1 MKTNAQNMK
10 KLIEYYMT
18 SFDMDYKEAKL
29 LLFKLEK
36 RNPATIQWY
45 LSNIEKGIDFT
56 QLNSYDYD
64 QEEAYLDKIMDEISV
79 FFLDQLG
86 ISVNKSEL
94 MKLTFFE
101 LKKIYSQVYIAQ
113 KVLSNEHLYQIFNY
127 EEMNQRECF
136 GYVRAMTTSLDSL
149 SRFNNTLLVNCYDQI
164 KEELLHF
171 YCTYPLTAT
180 REQFECWERMIVD
193 NKLMSEE
200 QLMDVLS
207 LIQFEGKELA
217 LH

>member
-1 MKTNAQNMK
+1 
-10 KLIEYYMT
+10 MT

-86 ISVNKSEL
+86 RYVNKSEL

-136 GYVRAMTTSLDSL
+136 GYVQAMTTSLDSL

-207 LIQFEGKELA
+207 LIQFEGKEIA

>member
-1 MKTNAQNMK
+1 MK

-86 ISVNKSEL
+86 RSVNKSEL

-136 GYVRAMTTSLDSL
+136 GYVQAMTTSLDSL

-171 YCTYPLTAT
+171 YCTYPLTTT

-193 NKLMSEE
+193 NKLMPEE

>member
-1 MKTNAQNMK
+1 MK

-86 ISVNKSEL
+86 RYVNKSEL

-136 GYVRAMTTSLDSL
+136 GYVQAMTTSLDSL

-207 LIQFEGKELA
+207 LIQFEGKEIA